1 MKQSGRIS
9 KSTAGETSYLRP
21 QLLVKHPA
29 RARSEPQVQL
39 SQDKQLE
46 PRKKCMLQEQL
57 SDACSIDSNP
67 TSTAQKALVLF
78 PAENRTAVFSE
89 DRRYR
94 YTLRIL
100 WDDSKPL
107 VQFIGLNPSTADE
120 VKDDNTVRRCKRFAQ
135 RWNYG
140 GIIMTNIF
148 AFRSTDPRPMKA
160 HPNPIGELGTF
171 TLGRRRF
178 TNRNDYY
185 LALSR
190 SEATECIAAWGNH
203 GLHLG
208 RSAAV
213 LKLLDSLKCFRI
225 TKAKQPE
232 HPLYMPYSISLLD
245 YS

>member
-1 MKQSGRIS
+1 MNRMKNPASNGGYVPQAVVVIAVTESVYLTQPEQSMLNLE
-9 KSTAGETSYLRP
+9 AET
-21 QLLVKHPA
+21 
-29 RARSEPQVQL
+29 
-39 SQDKQLE
+39 
-46 PRKKCMLQEQL
+46 
-57 SDACSIDSNP
+57 
-67 TSTAQKALVLF
+67 
-78 PAENRTAVFSE
+78 RTAIFSD

-135 RWNYG
+135 RWRYG
-140 GIIMTNIF
+140 GMIMTNIF
-148 AFRSTDPRPMKA
+148 AFRSTNPRPMKS
-160 HPNPIGELGTF
+160 HPNPIGETGTF
-171 TLGRRRF
+171 SFGRKHF

-185 LALSR
+185 LARTR
-190 SEATECIAAWGNH
+190 SEVSDCVAAWGNH
-203 GLHLG
+203 GLHLN

-213 LKLLDSLKCFRI
+213 LKFLRSLKCFRI
-225 TKAKQPE
+225 TKAGQPE